1 MDFWVIKMYQCRF
14 NSCNKFTTLGGN
26 VDSAGGCVGG
36 SRNIWKLFVL
46 STQFCCALNTAL
58 KKEILMKL
66 P

>member
-1 MDFWVIKMYQCRF
+1 MLIVQEGV
-14 NSCNKFTTLGGN
+14 L
-26 VDSAGGCVGG
+26 GG

-58 KKEILMKL
+58 KKELLMKL